1 MRDEFRQSFPLL
13 PGRSGPWIWI
23 TKPGQR
29 GVKELICGRSLP
41 NGALSVEG
49 PAKNKLCRTIMLSSH
64 PSEPMVDQCRLPDP
78 SPGNDCDDVGLLVC
92 PRTIQESDILL
103 EKLADLRTLRE
114 HLKSAARD
122 LRRSGA
128 PSYQLSTLEDETAR
142 AGHRVVTCRNH
153 RS

>member
-1 MRDEFRQSFPLL
+1 M
-13 PGRSGPWIWI
+13 
-23 TKPGQR
+23 
-29 GVKELICGRSLP
+29 V
-41 NGALSVEG
+41 
-49 PAKNKLCRTIMLSSH
+49 SSH